1 MPELRVVAV
10 SNDGTRLVLKA
21 ADSTEYTL
29 PIDERLRAAVR
40 GDRPR
45 LGQIEIEV
53 ESHLRPRDI
62 QARIRAGATAEEVAQ
77 LAGIPVDR
85 VRRFEG
91 PVLAERAFMAERA
104 RKTPVRRPG
113 ENAGPQLGEA
123 VQERLLLRGAEKDTV
138 QWDSWRRDDG
148 TWEVLLVYRVAGEPH
163 SASWT
168 YDPPRRL
175 VQAVDDEARS
185 LIGESDDLA
194 APEPSFPF
202 VPRIARLPRDRP
214 LDRARGTSR
223 PSLPPLR
230 ARRGDRASERDSLTS
245 LLEAVPSFRGD
256 MVVPGTAL
264 RARTAGGARRANRR
278 RRSPRPPRPRPVPPT
293 RTSSC
298 PARSAATATGSS
310 APPTARPRRT
320 ASVRAAARRSRAG
333 TRSCSA
339 RGARSRS
346 SGLRQ
351 SDRSHATVSPVSAC
365 CRLAT
370 VRRRQVGIVRCG
382 PVSFRR
388 GPGARATA
396 TGGRAPRRPGGPA
409 SEDHSDH
416 EPTYRA
422 AGMPATASASTS
434 WAPETPEPQ

>member
-77 LAGIPVDR
+77 MAGIPVDR

-113 ENAGPQLGEA
+113 ENSGPPLGEA
-123 VQERLLLRGAEKDTV
+123 VQERLLMRGVDKDTV

-148 TWEVLLVYRVAGEPH
+148 TWEVLLVYRVAAEPH

-214 LDRARGTSR
+214 LDRPADRER
-223 PSLPPLR
+223 PSLP
-230 ARRGDRASERDSLTS
+230 AQASEPIEESTGERDSLTS

-256 MVVPGTAL
+256 LVVPEHPAPEPDEEPVVEPEEEEPP
-264 RARTAGGARRANRR
+264 APAASAGSAYADVLMPRSVGSHRDRLIGATDRQAEADGVRPGRRAA
-278 RRSPRPPRPRPVPPT
+278 VP
-293 RTSSC
+293 SWDEI
-298 PARSAATATGSS
+298 
-310 APPTARPRRT
+310 
-320 ASVRAAARRSRAG
+320 VFG
-333 TRSCSA
+333 TR
-339 RGARSRS
+339 RKK
-346 SGLRQ
+346 Q
-351 SDRSHATVSPVSAC
+351 
-365 CRLAT
+365 
-370 VRRRQVGIVRCG
+370 
-382 PVSFRR
+382 
-388 GPGARATA
+388 
-396 TGGRAPRRPGGPA
+396 
-409 SEDHSDH
+409 E
-416 EPTYRA
+416 
-422 AGMPATASASTS
+422 
-434 WAPETPEPQ
+434 

>member
-40 GDRPR
+40 NDRAR

-62 QARIRAGATAEEVAQ
+62 QARIRAGASAEEVAQ
-77 LAGIPVDR
+77 FAGIPVDR

-113 ENAGPQLGEA
+113 ENTGPQLGEA
-123 VQERLLLRGAEKDTV
+123 VQERLLLRGADKETV

-185 LIGESDDLA
+185 LIGESEDVA

-214 LDRARGTSR
+214 LDRALDRQIQMERPAPPAPEPEEYIGT
-223 PSLPPLR
+223 
-230 ARRGDRASERDSLTS
+230 ASAGERDSLTS

-256 MVVPGTAL
+256 MVVPERPAQPEPPAIEPATQEPGADEPPAAASAGAGSAYADVLMPRAVAGHRDRLTGTTDRQAEADGV
-264 RARTAGGARRANRR
+264 RPGRRAA
-278 RRSPRPPRPRPVPPT
+278 VP
-293 RTSSC
+293 SWDEI
-298 PARSAATATGSS
+298 
-310 APPTARPRRT
+310 
-320 ASVRAAARRSRAG
+320 VFG
-333 TRSCSA
+333 TR
-339 RGARSRS
+339 RKK
-346 SGLRQ
+346 Q
-351 SDRSHATVSPVSAC
+351 D
-365 CRLAT
+365 
-370 VRRRQVGIVRCG
+370 
-382 PVSFRR
+382 
-388 GPGARATA
+388 
-396 TGGRAPRRPGGPA
+396 
-409 SEDHSDH
+409 
-416 EPTYRA
+416 
-422 AGMPATASASTS
+422 
-434 WAPETPEPQ
+434 

>member
-123 VQERLLLRGAEKDTV
+123 VQERLVLRGADKDTV

-148 TWEVLLVYRVAGEPH
+148 TWEVLLVYLVAGEPH

-214 LDRARGTSR
+214 LDRALDRQER
-223 PSLPPLR
+223 PALPSPEPMEES
-230 ARRGDRASERDSLTS
+230 GSERDSLTS

-256 MVVPGTAL
+256 MVVPE
-264 RARTAGGARRANRR
+264 
-278 RRSPRPPRPRPVPPT
+278 RP
-293 RTSSC
+293 S
-298 PARSAATATGSS
+298 
-310 APPTARPRRT
+310 
-320 ASVRAAARRSRAG
+320 
-333 TRSCSA
+333 
-339 RGARSRS
+339 
-346 SGLRQ
+346 
-351 SDRSHATVSPVSAC
+351 
-365 CRLAT
+365 
-370 VRRRQVGIVRCG
+370 
-382 PVSFRR
+382 
-388 GPGARATA
+388 
-396 TGGRAPRRPGGPA
+396 
-409 SEDHSDH
+409 
-416 EPTYRA
+416 
-422 AGMPATASASTS
+422 
-434 WAPETPEPQ
+434 ETPEEPAAEAPEAEEPPAPAASAGSAYADVLMPRSVGNHRDRLIGATDRQAEADGVRPGRRAAVPSWDEIVFGTRRKKQE

>member
-40 GDRPR
+40 NDRAR

-62 QARIRAGATAEEVAQ
+62 QARIRAGASAEEVAQ
-77 LAGIPVDR
+77 FAGIPVDR

-113 ENAGPQLGEA
+113 ENTGPQLGDA
-123 VQERLLLRGAEKDTV
+123 VQERLLLRGADKETV

-185 LIGESDDLA
+185 LIGESDAA

-214 LDRARGTSR
+214 LDRA
-223 PSLPPLR
+223 L
-230 ARRGDRASERDSLTS
+230 DRQMDRQTDRHAEPEEFAAPTAAERDSLTS

-256 MVVPGTAL
+256 MVVPERPSQPEPAAIEPAAEDPAADEPPAAAASAGAGSAYADVLMPRAVAGHRDRLTGTTDRQAEADGV
-264 RARTAGGARRANRR
+264 RPGRRAA
-278 RRSPRPPRPRPVPPT
+278 VP
-293 RTSSC
+293 SWDEI
-298 PARSAATATGSS
+298 
-310 APPTARPRRT
+310 
-320 ASVRAAARRSRAG
+320 VFG
-333 TRSCSA
+333 TR
-339 RGARSRS
+339 RKK
-346 SGLRQ
+346 Q
-351 SDRSHATVSPVSAC
+351 D
-365 CRLAT
+365 
-370 VRRRQVGIVRCG
+370 
-382 PVSFRR
+382 
-388 GPGARATA
+388 
-396 TGGRAPRRPGGPA
+396 
-409 SEDHSDH
+409 
-416 EPTYRA
+416 
-422 AGMPATASASTS
+422 
-434 WAPETPEPQ
+434 

>member
-1 MPELRVVAV
+1 MTSAGTTREVPMPELRVVAV

-62 QARIRAGATAEEVAQ
+62 QARIRAGASAEEVAQ

-123 VQERLLLRGAEKDTV
+123 VQERLLIRGAEKETV

-148 TWEVLLVYRVAGEPH
+148 TWEVLLVYLVAGEPH

-214 LDRARGTSR
+214 LDRALDRQMER
-223 PSLPPLR
+223 PSLPPSEPVDEG
-230 ARRGDRASERDSLTS
+230 AGDRDSLTS

-256 MVVPGTAL
+256 MVVPERPSTTELPPAEEP
-264 RARTAGGARRANRR
+264 APEPETEEPPAPAASAGAGSAYADVLMPRSVGSHRDRLVGATDRQAEADGVRPGRRAA
-278 RRSPRPPRPRPVPPT
+278 VP
-293 RTSSC
+293 SWDEI
-298 PARSAATATGSS
+298 
-310 APPTARPRRT
+310 
-320 ASVRAAARRSRAG
+320 VFG
-333 TRSCSA
+333 TR
-339 RGARSRS
+339 RKK
-346 SGLRQ
+346 Q
-351 SDRSHATVSPVSAC
+351 D
-365 CRLAT
+365 
-370 VRRRQVGIVRCG
+370 
-382 PVSFRR
+382 
-388 GPGARATA
+388 
-396 TGGRAPRRPGGPA
+396 
-409 SEDHSDH
+409 
-416 EPTYRA
+416 
-422 AGMPATASASTS
+422 
-434 WAPETPEPQ
+434 

>member
-40 GDRPR
+40 NDRAR

-62 QARIRAGATAEEVAQ
+62 QARIRAGASAEEVAQ
-77 LAGIPVDR
+77 FAGIPVDR

-113 ENAGPQLGEA
+113 ENTGPQLGEA
-123 VQERLLLRGAEKDTV
+123 VQERLLLRGADRETV

-168 YDPPRRL
+168 YDAPRRL

-185 LIGESDDLA
+185 LIGETDDVA

-214 LDRARGTSR
+214 LDRALDRQMER
-223 PSLPPLR
+223 PAPPPPPEPEER
-230 ARRGDRASERDSLTS
+230 IGGVTASERDSLTS

-256 MVVPGTAL
+256 MVVPERPAPPEPPAIEPAAQEPEAEDPPAPAASAGAGSAYADVLMPRAVAGHRDRLTGTTDRQAEADGV
-264 RARTAGGARRANRR
+264 RPGRRAA
-278 RRSPRPPRPRPVPPT
+278 VP
-293 RTSSC
+293 SWDEI
-298 PARSAATATGSS
+298 
-310 APPTARPRRT
+310 
-320 ASVRAAARRSRAG
+320 VFG
-333 TRSCSA
+333 TR
-339 RGARSRS
+339 RKK
-346 SGLRQ
+346 Q
-351 SDRSHATVSPVSAC
+351 D
-365 CRLAT
+365 
-370 VRRRQVGIVRCG
+370 
-382 PVSFRR
+382 
-388 GPGARATA
+388 
-396 TGGRAPRRPGGPA
+396 
-409 SEDHSDH
+409 
-416 EPTYRA
+416 
-422 AGMPATASASTS
+422 
-434 WAPETPEPQ
+434 

>member
-77 LAGIPVDR
+77 MAGIPVDR

-113 ENAGPQLGEA
+113 ENAAGPLLGEA

-194 APEPSFPF
+194 PPEPSFPF

-214 LDRARGTSR
+214 LDRDR
-223 PSLPPLR
+223 PIERERPALP
-230 ARRGDRASERDSLTS
+230 AQASEPAEESTGERDSLTS

-256 MVVPGTAL
+256 LVVPERSPSSEPDDDEPDSEPA
-264 RARTAGGARRANRR
+264 AEEPPAPAASAGSAYADVLMPRSVGSHRDRLIGATDRQAEADGVRPGRRAA
-278 RRSPRPPRPRPVPPT
+278 VP
-293 RTSSC
+293 SWDEI
-298 PARSAATATGSS
+298 
-310 APPTARPRRT
+310 
-320 ASVRAAARRSRAG
+320 VFG
-333 TRSCSA
+333 TR
-339 RGARSRS
+339 RKK
-346 SGLRQ
+346 Q
-351 SDRSHATVSPVSAC
+351 
-365 CRLAT
+365 
-370 VRRRQVGIVRCG
+370 
-382 PVSFRR
+382 
-388 GPGARATA
+388 
-396 TGGRAPRRPGGPA
+396 
-409 SEDHSDH
+409 E
-416 EPTYRA
+416 
-422 AGMPATASASTS
+422 
-434 WAPETPEPQ
+434 

>member
-40 GDRPR
+40 NDRAR
-45 LGQIEIEV
+45 LNQIEIEV

-62 QARIRAGATAEEVAQ
+62 QARIRAGASAEEVAQ

-113 ENAGPQLGEA
+113 ENTGPQLGEA
-123 VQERLLLRGAEKDTV
+123 VQERLTLRGADKESV

-175 VQAVDDEARS
+175 VVAVDDEARS
-185 LIGESDDLA
+185 LIGESDDLPA
-194 APEPSFPF
+194 TPEPSFPF

-214 LDRARGTSR
+214 LDRT
-223 PSLPPLR
+223 L
-230 ARRGDRASERDSLTS
+230 DRQPERSAVPAADPEEERDSLTS

-256 MVVPGTAL
+256 MVVPERPDAPAEEPEAEEPPAASAGAGTAYADVL
-264 RARTAGGARRANRR
+264 MPRTVAGHRERLTGTTDRQAEADGVRPGRRAA
-278 RRSPRPPRPRPVPPT
+278 VP
-293 RTSSC
+293 SWDEI
-298 PARSAATATGSS
+298 
-310 APPTARPRRT
+310 
-320 ASVRAAARRSRAG
+320 VFG
-333 TRSCSA
+333 TR
-339 RGARSRS
+339 RKK
-346 SGLRQ
+346 Q
-351 SDRSHATVSPVSAC
+351 
-365 CRLAT
+365 
-370 VRRRQVGIVRCG
+370 
-382 PVSFRR
+382 
-388 GPGARATA
+388 
-396 TGGRAPRRPGGPA
+396 
-409 SEDHSDH
+409 E
-416 EPTYRA
+416 
-422 AGMPATASASTS
+422 
-434 WAPETPEPQ
+434 

>member
-113 ENAGPQLGEA
+113 ENSGPLLGEA

-194 APEPSFPF
+194 VPEPSFPF
-202 VPRIARLPRDRP
+202 VPRIARLPRERTM
-214 LDRARGTSR
+214 DRALERSDRER
-223 PSLPPLR
+223 PGLP
-230 ARRGDRASERDSLTS
+230 AQASEPAEESTGERDSLTS
-245 LLEAVPSFRGD
+245 LLEAVQVGA
-256 MVVPGTAL
+256 MVTRLLRLAAPPKPADAADAL
-264 RARTAGGARRANRR
+264 ALAICHIWRAPAQNRLQQAVARQAVHATKGRTA
-278 RRSPRPPRPRPVPPT
+278 
-293 RTSSC
+293 
-298 PARSAATATGSS
+298 
-310 APPTARPRRT
+310 
-320 ASVRAAARRSRAG
+320 
-333 TRSCSA
+333 
-339 RGARSRS
+339 
-346 SGLRQ
+346 
-351 SDRSHATVSPVSAC
+351 
-365 CRLAT
+365 
-370 VRRRQVGIVRCG
+370 
-382 PVSFRR
+382 
-388 GPGARATA
+388 
-396 TGGRAPRRPGGPA
+396 
-409 SEDHSDH
+409 
-416 EPTYRA
+416 
-422 AGMPATASASTS
+422 
-434 WAPETPEPQ
+434 

>member
-40 GDRPR
+40 NDRAR

-62 QARIRAGATAEEVAQ
+62 QARIRAGASAEEVAQ

-113 ENAGPQLGEA
+113 ENTGPQLGEA
-123 VQERLLLRGAEKDTV
+123 VQERLLLRGAEKDSV

-175 VQAVDDEARS
+175 VQAVDDEARA
-185 LIGESDDLA
+185 LIGETDDA
-194 APEPSFPF
+194 MIAQEPSFPF

-214 LDRARGTSR
+214 LDR
-223 PSLPPLR
+223 SL
-230 ARRGDRASERDSLTS
+230 DRALERPAPVPPSAEAEEDERDSLTS

-256 MVVPGTAL
+256 MVVPERPAPIDPPATDPAQEPEAEEPPAPAASAGAGSAYADVLMPRSVTGHRDRLTGTTDRQAEADGV
-264 RARTAGGARRANRR
+264 RPGRRAA
-278 RRSPRPPRPRPVPPT
+278 VP
-293 RTSSC
+293 SWDEI
-298 PARSAATATGSS
+298 
-310 APPTARPRRT
+310 
-320 ASVRAAARRSRAG
+320 VFG
-333 TRSCSA
+333 TR
-339 RGARSRS
+339 RKK
-346 SGLRQ
+346 Q
-351 SDRSHATVSPVSAC
+351 
-365 CRLAT
+365 
-370 VRRRQVGIVRCG
+370 
-382 PVSFRR
+382 
-388 GPGARATA
+388 
-396 TGGRAPRRPGGPA
+396 
-409 SEDHSDH
+409 E
-416 EPTYRA
+416 
-422 AGMPATASASTS
+422 
-434 WAPETPEPQ
+434 

>member
-40 GDRPR
+40 NDRAR

-62 QARIRAGATAEEVAQ
+62 QARIRAGASAEEVAQ
-77 LAGIPVDR
+77 FAGIPVDR

-113 ENAGPQLGEA
+113 ENTGPQLGEA
-123 VQERLLLRGAEKDTV
+123 VQERLLLRGADKETV

-185 LIGESDDLA
+185 LIGETDDVA

-214 LDRARGTSR
+214 LDRALDRQIER
-223 PSLPPLR
+223 PAPPPPPEPEER
-230 ARRGDRASERDSLTS
+230 IGGVTASERDSLTS

-256 MVVPGTAL
+256 MVVPERPSPPEPPAIEPAVQEPGAEEPPAASAGAGSAYADVLMPRAVAGHRDRLTGTTDRQAEADGV
-264 RARTAGGARRANRR
+264 RPGRRAA
-278 RRSPRPPRPRPVPPT
+278 VP
-293 RTSSC
+293 SWDEI
-298 PARSAATATGSS
+298 
-310 APPTARPRRT
+310 
-320 ASVRAAARRSRAG
+320 VFG
-333 TRSCSA
+333 TR
-339 RGARSRS
+339 RKK
-346 SGLRQ
+346 Q
-351 SDRSHATVSPVSAC
+351 D
-365 CRLAT
+365 
-370 VRRRQVGIVRCG
+370 
-382 PVSFRR
+382 
-388 GPGARATA
+388 
-396 TGGRAPRRPGGPA
+396 
-409 SEDHSDH
+409 
-416 EPTYRA
+416 
-422 AGMPATASASTS
+422 
-434 WAPETPEPQ
+434 

>member
-10 SNDGTRLVLKA
+10 SNDGTRLVLRA

-62 QARIRAGATAEEVAQ
+62 QARIRAGASAEEVAQ

-113 ENAGPQLGEA
+113 ENTGPQLGEA
-123 VQERLLLRGAEKDTV
+123 VQERLLIRGAEKDTI

-194 APEPSFPF
+194 AAEPSFPF

-214 LDRARGTSR
+214 LDRAPER
-223 PSLPPLR
+223 PVLPGP
-230 ARRGDRASERDSLTS
+230 APEPAEETAGERDSLTS

-256 MVVPGTAL
+256 MVVPERPAEAPEEPAPEPEAEEPPAPAASAGSAYADVL
-264 RARTAGGARRANRR
+264 MPRAVTSHRDRLVGATDRQAEADGVRPGRRAA
-278 RRSPRPPRPRPVPPT
+278 VP
-293 RTSSC
+293 SWDEI
-298 PARSAATATGSS
+298 
-310 APPTARPRRT
+310 
-320 ASVRAAARRSRAG
+320 VFG
-333 TRSCSA
+333 TR
-339 RGARSRS
+339 RKK
-346 SGLRQ
+346 Q
-351 SDRSHATVSPVSAC
+351 
-365 CRLAT
+365 
-370 VRRRQVGIVRCG
+370 
-382 PVSFRR
+382 
-388 GPGARATA
+388 
-396 TGGRAPRRPGGPA
+396 
-409 SEDHSDH
+409 E
-416 EPTYRA
+416 
-422 AGMPATASASTS
+422 
-434 WAPETPEPQ
+434 

>member
-77 LAGIPVDR
+77 MAGIPVDR

-113 ENAGPQLGEA
+113 ENSGPLLGEA

-185 LIGESDDLA
+185 LIGETDDLG

-214 LDRARGTSR
+214 LDRGGDRER
-223 PSLPPLR
+223 PSLPGPPEP
-230 ARRGDRASERDSLTS
+230 AEESASERDSLTS

-256 MVVPGTAL
+256 LVVPERPTDPEEEPA
-264 RARTAGGARRANRR
+264 ASAPVPVEEEPPAPAASAGAGSAYADVLMPRSVGAHRDRLVGATDRQAEADGVRPGRRAA
-278 RRSPRPPRPRPVPPT
+278 VP
-293 RTSSC
+293 SWDEI
-298 PARSAATATGSS
+298 
-310 APPTARPRRT
+310 
-320 ASVRAAARRSRAG
+320 VFG
-333 TRSCSA
+333 TR
-339 RGARSRS
+339 RKK
-346 SGLRQ
+346 Q
-351 SDRSHATVSPVSAC
+351 
-365 CRLAT
+365 
-370 VRRRQVGIVRCG
+370 
-382 PVSFRR
+382 
-388 GPGARATA
+388 
-396 TGGRAPRRPGGPA
+396 
-409 SEDHSDH
+409 E
-416 EPTYRA
+416 
-422 AGMPATASASTS
+422 
-434 WAPETPEPQ
+434 

>member
-40 GDRPR
+40 NDRAR

-62 QARIRAGATAEEVAQ
+62 QARIRAGASAEEVAQ
-77 LAGIPVDR
+77 FAGIPVDR

-113 ENAGPQLGEA
+113 ENTGPQLGEA
-123 VQERLLLRGAEKDTV
+123 VQERLLLRGADRETV

-168 YDPPRRL
+168 YDAPRRL
-175 VQAVDDEARS
+175 VQAVDEEARS
-185 LIGESDDLA
+185 LIGETDDVA

-214 LDRARGTSR
+214 LDRALDRQIER
-223 PSLPPLR
+223 PAPEPEERVGGVS
-230 ARRGDRASERDSLTS
+230 ASERDSLTS

-256 MVVPGTAL
+256 MVVPERPSQPEPPALEPAPQQEPEADEPPAAAASAGAGSAYADVLMPRAVAGHRDRLTGTTDRQAEADGV
-264 RARTAGGARRANRR
+264 RPGRRAA
-278 RRSPRPPRPRPVPPT
+278 VP
-293 RTSSC
+293 SWDEI
-298 PARSAATATGSS
+298 
-310 APPTARPRRT
+310 
-320 ASVRAAARRSRAG
+320 VFG
-333 TRSCSA
+333 TR
-339 RGARSRS
+339 RKK
-346 SGLRQ
+346 Q
-351 SDRSHATVSPVSAC
+351 D
-365 CRLAT
+365 
-370 VRRRQVGIVRCG
+370 
-382 PVSFRR
+382 
-388 GPGARATA
+388 
-396 TGGRAPRRPGGPA
+396 
-409 SEDHSDH
+409 
-416 EPTYRA
+416 
-422 AGMPATASASTS
+422 
-434 WAPETPEPQ
+434 

>member
-113 ENAGPQLGEA
+113 ENSGPPLGEA

-148 TWEVLLVYRVAGEPH
+148 TWEVLLVYCVAGEPH

-175 VQAVDDEARS
+175 VQAVDDEARA

-214 LDRARGTSR
+214 LDRSADRER
-223 PSLPPLR
+223 PSLPAQSSEP
-230 ARRGDRASERDSLTS
+230 AEESTGERDSLTS

-256 MVVPGTAL
+256 LVVPERPAEPEEEPVEE
-264 RARTAGGARRANRR
+264 AEAEEPPAPAASAGSAYADVLMPRSVGSHRDRLIGSTDRQAEADGVRPGRRAA
-278 RRSPRPPRPRPVPPT
+278 VP
-293 RTSSC
+293 SWDEI
-298 PARSAATATGSS
+298 
-310 APPTARPRRT
+310 
-320 ASVRAAARRSRAG
+320 VFG
-333 TRSCSA
+333 TR
-339 RGARSRS
+339 RKK
-346 SGLRQ
+346 Q
-351 SDRSHATVSPVSAC
+351 
-365 CRLAT
+365 
-370 VRRRQVGIVRCG
+370 
-382 PVSFRR
+382 
-388 GPGARATA
+388 
-396 TGGRAPRRPGGPA
+396 
-409 SEDHSDH
+409 E
-416 EPTYRA
+416 
-422 AGMPATASASTS
+422 
-434 WAPETPEPQ
+434 

>member
-40 GDRPR
+40 NDRAR

-62 QARIRAGATAEEVAQ
+62 QARIRAGASAEEVAQ
-77 LAGIPVDR
+77 FAGIPVDR

-113 ENAGPQLGEA
+113 ENTGPQLGEA
-123 VQERLLLRGAEKDTV
+123 VQERLLLRGADKETV

-185 LIGESDDLA
+185 LIGETDDVA

-214 LDRARGTSR
+214 LDRALDRQMER
-223 PSLPPLR
+223 PTAPPPPPEPEEHI
-230 ARRGDRASERDSLTS
+230 ASVSAGERDSLTS

-256 MVVPGTAL
+256 MVVPERPAQPEQPAIEPAAQEPEAGEPPAAAASAGAGSAYADVLMPRAVAGHRDRLTGTTDRQAEADGV
-264 RARTAGGARRANRR
+264 RPGRRAA
-278 RRSPRPPRPRPVPPT
+278 VPT
-293 RTSSC
+293 WDEI
-298 PARSAATATGSS
+298 
-310 APPTARPRRT
+310 
-320 ASVRAAARRSRAG
+320 VFG
-333 TRSCSA
+333 TR
-339 RGARSRS
+339 RKK
-346 SGLRQ
+346 Q
-351 SDRSHATVSPVSAC
+351 D
-365 CRLAT
+365 
-370 VRRRQVGIVRCG
+370 
-382 PVSFRR
+382 
-388 GPGARATA
+388 
-396 TGGRAPRRPGGPA
+396 
-409 SEDHSDH
+409 
-416 EPTYRA
+416 
-422 AGMPATASASTS
+422 
-434 WAPETPEPQ
+434 

>member
-77 LAGIPVDR
+77 MAGIPVDR

-123 VQERLLLRGAEKDTV
+123 VQERLLLRGADKDTV

-148 TWEVLLVYRVAGEPH
+148 TWEVLLVYLVAGEPH

-175 VQAVDDEARS
+175 VQAVDEEARS
-185 LIGESDDLA
+185 LIGESEDLG

-214 LDRARGTSR
+214 LDRALDR
-223 PSLPPLR
+223 PSLPP
-230 ARRGDRASERDSLTS
+230 AEPVEETVAERDSLTS

-256 MVVPGTAL
+256 MVVPERPSETASIEEPPAL
-264 RARTAGGARRANRR
+264 EEEPEVEEPPAPAASAGSAYADVLMPRSVASHRDRLIGATDRQAEADGVRPGRRAA
-278 RRSPRPPRPRPVPPT
+278 VP
-293 RTSSC
+293 SWDEI
-298 PARSAATATGSS
+298 
-310 APPTARPRRT
+310 
-320 ASVRAAARRSRAG
+320 VFG
-333 TRSCSA
+333 TR
-339 RGARSRS
+339 RKK
-346 SGLRQ
+346 Q
-351 SDRSHATVSPVSAC
+351 
-365 CRLAT
+365 
-370 VRRRQVGIVRCG
+370 
-382 PVSFRR
+382 
-388 GPGARATA
+388 
-396 TGGRAPRRPGGPA
+396 
-409 SEDHSDH
+409 E
-416 EPTYRA
+416 
-422 AGMPATASASTS
+422 
-434 WAPETPEPQ
+434 

>member
-77 LAGIPVDR
+77 MAGIPVDR

-113 ENAGPQLGEA
+113 ENSGPPLGEA
-123 VQERLLLRGAEKDTV
+123 VQERLLLRGADKDTV

-148 TWEVLLVYRVAGEPH
+148 TWEVLLVYLVAGEPH

-175 VQAVDDEARS
+175 VQAVDAEARA

-214 LDRARGTSR
+214 LDRTLDREQRER
-223 PSLPPLR
+223 PSLPPPP
-230 ARRGDRASERDSLTS
+230 AEPAEDTAATASAERERDSLTS

-256 MVVPGTAL
+256 LVVPE
-264 RARTAGGARRANRR
+264 RAPDPVDEPVEEPEVEEPPAPAASAGSAYADVLMPRSVASHRDRLTGSTDRQAEADGVRPGRRAA
-278 RRSPRPPRPRPVPPT
+278 VP
-293 RTSSC
+293 SWDEI
-298 PARSAATATGSS
+298 
-310 APPTARPRRT
+310 
-320 ASVRAAARRSRAG
+320 VFG
-333 TRSCSA
+333 TR
-339 RGARSRS
+339 RKK
-346 SGLRQ
+346 Q
-351 SDRSHATVSPVSAC
+351 
-365 CRLAT
+365 
-370 VRRRQVGIVRCG
+370 
-382 PVSFRR
+382 
-388 GPGARATA
+388 
-396 TGGRAPRRPGGPA
+396 
-409 SEDHSDH
+409 E
-416 EPTYRA
+416 
-422 AGMPATASASTS
+422 
-434 WAPETPEPQ
+434 

>member
-62 QARIRAGATAEEVAQ
+62 QARIRAGASAEEVAQ

-113 ENAGPQLGEA
+113 ENSGPLLGEA
-123 VQERLLLRGAEKDTV
+123 VQERLTLRGAEKDTV

-175 VQAVDDEARS
+175 VQAVDDEARA
-185 LIGESDDLA
+185 LIGESDDLGS
-194 APEPSFPF
+194 PEPTFPF
-202 VPRIARLPRDRP
+202 VPRIARLPRERSFDRDKDRDRDRP
-214 LDRARGTSR
+214 M
-223 PSLPPLR
+223 LPAQAPEP
-230 ARRGDRASERDSLTS
+230 AEESTGERDSLTS

-256 MVVPGTAL
+256 LVVPE
-264 RARTAGGARRANRR
+264 RAPDPLEEPAQEPEVEEPPAPAASAGSAYADVLMPRSVGSHRDRLIGATDRQAEADGVRPGRRAA
-278 RRSPRPPRPRPVPPT
+278 VP
-293 RTSSC
+293 SWDEI
-298 PARSAATATGSS
+298 
-310 APPTARPRRT
+310 
-320 ASVRAAARRSRAG
+320 VFG
-333 TRSCSA
+333 TR
-339 RGARSRS
+339 RKK
-346 SGLRQ
+346 Q
-351 SDRSHATVSPVSAC
+351 
-365 CRLAT
+365 
-370 VRRRQVGIVRCG
+370 
-382 PVSFRR
+382 
-388 GPGARATA
+388 
-396 TGGRAPRRPGGPA
+396 
-409 SEDHSDH
+409 E
-416 EPTYRA
+416 
-422 AGMPATASASTS
+422 
-434 WAPETPEPQ
+434 

>member
-40 GDRPR
+40 NDRAR

-62 QARIRAGATAEEVAQ
+62 QARIRAGASAEEVAQ
-77 LAGIPVDR
+77 FAGIPVDR

-113 ENAGPQLGEA
+113 ENTGPQLGEA
-123 VQERLLLRGAEKDTV
+123 VQERLLLRGADKETV

-185 LIGESDDLA
+185 LIGETDDVA

-214 LDRARGTSR
+214 LDRALDRQIERPTPPAPEPEERTSGV
-223 PSLPPLR
+223 S
-230 ARRGDRASERDSLTS
+230 AGERDSLTS

-256 MVVPGTAL
+256 MVVPERPQQPEPPAIEPAAQEPEADEPPAAAASAGAGSAYADVLMPRAVAGHRDRLTGTTDRQAEADGV
-264 RARTAGGARRANRR
+264 RPGRRAA
-278 RRSPRPPRPRPVPPT
+278 VP
-293 RTSSC
+293 SWDEI
-298 PARSAATATGSS
+298 
-310 APPTARPRRT
+310 
-320 ASVRAAARRSRAG
+320 VFG
-333 TRSCSA
+333 TR
-339 RGARSRS
+339 RKK
-346 SGLRQ
+346 Q
-351 SDRSHATVSPVSAC
+351 D
-365 CRLAT
+365 
-370 VRRRQVGIVRCG
+370 
-382 PVSFRR
+382 
-388 GPGARATA
+388 
-396 TGGRAPRRPGGPA
+396 
-409 SEDHSDH
+409 
-416 EPTYRA
+416 
-422 AGMPATASASTS
+422 
-434 WAPETPEPQ
+434 

>member
-40 GDRPR
+40 NDRAR

-62 QARIRAGATAEEVAQ
+62 QARIRAGASAEEVAQ
-77 LAGIPVDR
+77 FAGIPVDR

-113 ENAGPQLGEA
+113 ENTGPQLGEA
-123 VQERLLLRGAEKDTV
+123 VQERLLLRGADKETV

-185 LIGESDDLA
+185 LIGETDDVA

-214 LDRARGTSR
+214 LDRALDRQMER
-223 PSLPPLR
+223 PAPPPPPEPEER
-230 ARRGDRASERDSLTS
+230 IGGVTASERDSLTS

-256 MVVPGTAL
+256 MVVPERPAPPEPPALEPAPREPEAEEPPAPAASAGAGSAYADVLMPRAVAGHRDRLTGTTDRQAEADGV
-264 RARTAGGARRANRR
+264 RPGRRAA
-278 RRSPRPPRPRPVPPT
+278 VP
-293 RTSSC
+293 SWDEI
-298 PARSAATATGSS
+298 
-310 APPTARPRRT
+310 
-320 ASVRAAARRSRAG
+320 VFG
-333 TRSCSA
+333 TR
-339 RGARSRS
+339 RKK
-346 SGLRQ
+346 Q
-351 SDRSHATVSPVSAC
+351 D
-365 CRLAT
+365 
-370 VRRRQVGIVRCG
+370 
-382 PVSFRR
+382 
-388 GPGARATA
+388 
-396 TGGRAPRRPGGPA
+396 
-409 SEDHSDH
+409 
-416 EPTYRA
+416 
-422 AGMPATASASTS
+422 
-434 WAPETPEPQ
+434 

>member
-21 ADSTEYTL
+21 GDSTEYTL

-40 GDRPR
+40 NDRAR
-45 LGQIEIEV
+45 LNQIEIEV

-62 QARIRAGATAEEVAQ
+62 QARIRAGASAEEVAQ

-113 ENAGPQLGEA
+113 ENTGPQLGEA
-123 VQERLLLRGAEKDTV
+123 VQERLTLRGAEKESV

-175 VQAVDDEARS
+175 VVAVDDEARS
-185 LIGESDDLA
+185 LIGESEDLPA
-194 APEPSFPF
+194 TPEPSFPF

-214 LDRARGTSR
+214 LDRALDRQLER
-223 PSLPPLR
+223 PVTPAPEPEE
-230 ARRGDRASERDSLTS
+230 ERDTLTS

-256 MVVPGTAL
+256 MVVPERTETPATEPEAEEPPAPAASAGAGSAYADVLMPRTVAGHRDRLTGTTDRQAEADGV
-264 RARTAGGARRANRR
+264 RPGRRAA
-278 RRSPRPPRPRPVPPT
+278 VP
-293 RTSSC
+293 SWDEI
-298 PARSAATATGSS
+298 
-310 APPTARPRRT
+310 
-320 ASVRAAARRSRAG
+320 VFG
-333 TRSCSA
+333 TR
-339 RGARSRS
+339 RKK
-346 SGLRQ
+346 Q
-351 SDRSHATVSPVSAC
+351 
-365 CRLAT
+365 
-370 VRRRQVGIVRCG
+370 
-382 PVSFRR
+382 
-388 GPGARATA
+388 
-396 TGGRAPRRPGGPA
+396 
-409 SEDHSDH
+409 E
-416 EPTYRA
+416 
-422 AGMPATASASTS
+422 
-434 WAPETPEPQ
+434 

>member
-175 VQAVDDEARS
+175 VQAVDEEARS

-214 LDRARGTSR
+214 LDRSLDR
-223 PSLPPLR
+223 PSLPAP
-230 ARRGDRASERDSLTS
+230 ASEAAEESIAGERDSLTS

-256 MVVPGTAL
+256 LVVPERPSDTVPEEEEPPVVEPEAEEPP
-264 RARTAGGARRANRR
+264 APAASAGSAYADVLMPRSVGSHRDRLIGATDRQAEADGVRPGRRAA
-278 RRSPRPPRPRPVPPT
+278 VP
-293 RTSSC
+293 SWDEI
-298 PARSAATATGSS
+298 
-310 APPTARPRRT
+310 
-320 ASVRAAARRSRAG
+320 VFG
-333 TRSCSA
+333 TR
-339 RGARSRS
+339 RKK
-346 SGLRQ
+346 Q
-351 SDRSHATVSPVSAC
+351 
-365 CRLAT
+365 
-370 VRRRQVGIVRCG
+370 
-382 PVSFRR
+382 
-388 GPGARATA
+388 
-396 TGGRAPRRPGGPA
+396 
-409 SEDHSDH
+409 E
-416 EPTYRA
+416 
-422 AGMPATASASTS
+422 
-434 WAPETPEPQ
+434 

>member
-40 GDRPR
+40 NDRAR

-62 QARIRAGATAEEVAQ
+62 QARIRAGASAEEVAQ
-77 LAGIPVDR
+77 FAGIPVDR

-113 ENAGPQLGEA
+113 ENTGPQLGEA
-123 VQERLLLRGAEKDTV
+123 VQERLLLRGADKETV

-163 SASWT
+163 SASWS

-185 LIGESDDLA
+185 LIGETDDA

-214 LDRARGTSR
+214 LDRTLDRQIERHVER
-223 PSLPPLR
+223 PVPAPEPEEYVSS
-230 ARRGDRASERDSLTS
+230 ASAGERDSLTS

-256 MVVPGTAL
+256 MVVPERPTQPEPPALEPAAEEAEADEPPAAAASAGAGSAYADVLMPRAVAGHRDRLTGTTDRQAEADGV
-264 RARTAGGARRANRR
+264 RPGRRAA
-278 RRSPRPPRPRPVPPT
+278 VP
-293 RTSSC
+293 SWDEI
-298 PARSAATATGSS
+298 
-310 APPTARPRRT
+310 
-320 ASVRAAARRSRAG
+320 VFG
-333 TRSCSA
+333 TR
-339 RGARSRS
+339 RKK
-346 SGLRQ
+346 Q
-351 SDRSHATVSPVSAC
+351 D
-365 CRLAT
+365 
-370 VRRRQVGIVRCG
+370 
-382 PVSFRR
+382 
-388 GPGARATA
+388 
-396 TGGRAPRRPGGPA
+396 
-409 SEDHSDH
+409 
-416 EPTYRA
+416 
-422 AGMPATASASTS
+422 
-434 WAPETPEPQ
+434 

>member
-40 GDRPR
+40 NDRAR

-62 QARIRAGATAEEVAQ
+62 QARIRAGASAEEVAQ
-77 LAGIPVDR
+77 FAGIPVDR

-113 ENAGPQLGEA
+113 ENTGPQLGEA
-123 VQERLLLRGAEKDTV
+123 VQERLLLRGADKETV

-185 LIGESDDLA
+185 LIGETDDVA

-214 LDRARGTSR
+214 LDRSLDR
-223 PSLPPLR
+223 PLDRSLDRPL
-230 ARRGDRASERDSLTS
+230 DRALDRQIERPAPAAAEPEEYVSSASAGERDSLTS

-256 MVVPGTAL
+256 MVVPERPTQPEPPALEPAEETEAAEPPAAASAGAGSAYADVLMPRAVAGHRDRLTGTTDRQAE
-264 RARTAGGARRANRR
+264 ADGV
-278 RRSPRPPRPRPVPPT
+278 RPPY
-293 RTSSC
+293 
-298 PARSAATATGSS
+298 
-310 APPTARPRRT
+310 RRQ
-320 ASVRAAARRSRAG
+320 RQLFIRDCFG
-333 TRSCSA
+333 TR
-339 RGARSRS
+339 RKK
-346 SGLRQ
+346 Q
-351 SDRSHATVSPVSAC
+351 D
-365 CRLAT
+365 
-370 VRRRQVGIVRCG
+370 
-382 PVSFRR
+382 
-388 GPGARATA
+388 
-396 TGGRAPRRPGGPA
+396 
-409 SEDHSDH
+409 
-416 EPTYRA
+416 
-422 AGMPATASASTS
+422 
-434 WAPETPEPQ
+434 

>member
-40 GDRPR
+40 NDRAR
-45 LGQIEIEV
+45 LNQIEIEV

-62 QARIRAGATAEEVAQ
+62 QARIRAGASAEEVAQ

-113 ENAGPQLGEA
+113 ENTGPQLGEA
-123 VQERLLLRGAEKDTV
+123 VQERLTLRGAEKESV

-175 VQAVDDEARS
+175 VVAVDDEARS
-185 LIGESDDLA
+185 LIGESDDLPA
-194 APEPSFPF
+194 TPEPSFPF

-214 LDRARGTSR
+214 LDRALDRQMER
-223 PSLPPLR
+223 PVAPAPPPEPE
-230 ARRGDRASERDSLTS
+230 AEEERDTLTA

-256 MVVPGTAL
+256 LVVPE
-264 RARTAGGARRANRR
+264 
-278 RRSPRPPRPRPVPPT
+278 PVPEPEAEEP
-293 RTSSC
+293 
-298 PARSAATATGSS
+298 PA
-310 APPTARPRRT
+310 
-320 ASVRAAARRSRAG
+320 
-333 TRSCSA
+333 
-339 RGARSRS
+339 
-346 SGLRQ
+346 
-351 SDRSHATVSPVSAC
+351 
-365 CRLAT
+365 
-370 VRRRQVGIVRCG
+370 
-382 PVSFRR
+382 
-388 GPGARATA
+388 
-396 TGGRAPRRPGGPA
+396 
-409 SEDHSDH
+409 
-416 EPTYRA
+416 
-422 AGMPATASASTS
+422 ASASTGAGSAYADVLMPRTVAGHRDRLTGTTDRQAEADGVRPGRRAAVPS
-434 WAPETPEPQ
+434 WDEIVFGTRRKKQE

>member
-40 GDRPR
+40 NDRAR

-62 QARIRAGATAEEVAQ
+62 QARIRAGASAEEVAQ
-77 LAGIPVDR
+77 FAGIPVDR

-113 ENAGPQLGEA
+113 ENTGPQLGEA
-123 VQERLLLRGAEKDTV
+123 VQERLLLRGADKETV

-185 LIGESDDLA
+185 LIGETDDVA

-214 LDRARGTSR
+214 LDRALDRQMER
-223 PSLPPLR
+223 PAPPPPPEPDER
-230 ARRGDRASERDSLTS
+230 IVTASASERDSLTS

-256 MVVPGTAL
+256 MVVPERPAPPEPPPTTPAAQEPEADEPPAAAASAGAGSAYADVLMPRAVAGHRDRLTGTTDRQAEADGV
-264 RARTAGGARRANRR
+264 RPGRRAA
-278 RRSPRPPRPRPVPPT
+278 VP
-293 RTSSC
+293 SWDEI
-298 PARSAATATGSS
+298 
-310 APPTARPRRT
+310 
-320 ASVRAAARRSRAG
+320 VFG
-333 TRSCSA
+333 TR
-339 RGARSRS
+339 RKK
-346 SGLRQ
+346 Q
-351 SDRSHATVSPVSAC
+351 D
-365 CRLAT
+365 
-370 VRRRQVGIVRCG
+370 
-382 PVSFRR
+382 
-388 GPGARATA
+388 
-396 TGGRAPRRPGGPA
+396 
-409 SEDHSDH
+409 
-416 EPTYRA
+416 
-422 AGMPATASASTS
+422 
-434 WAPETPEPQ
+434 

>member
-40 GDRPR
+40 NDRAR

-62 QARIRAGATAEEVAQ
+62 QARIRAGASAEEVAQ
-77 LAGIPVDR
+77 MAGIPVDR

-113 ENAGPQLGEA
+113 ENTGPQLGEA
-123 VQERLLLRGAEKDTV
+123 VQERLTLRGAEKDAV

-175 VQAVDDEARS
+175 VQAVDDEARA
-185 LIGESDDLA
+185 LIGETDDTIA
-194 APEPSFPF
+194 SQEPSFPF

-214 LDRARGTSR
+214 LDRGTER
-223 PSLPPLR
+223 PAEP
-230 ARRGDRASERDSLTS
+230 
-245 LLEAVPSFRGD
+245 
-256 MVVPGTAL
+256 
-264 RARTAGGARRANRR
+264 RR
-278 RRSPRPPRPRPVPPT
+278 RRT
-293 RTSSC
+293 T
-298 PARSAATATGSS
+298 ATA
-310 APPTARPRRT
+310 
-320 ASVRAAARRSRAG
+320 
-333 TRSCSA
+333 
-339 RGARSRS
+339 
-346 SGLRQ
+346 
-351 SDRSHATVSPVSAC
+351 PVSAI
-365 CRLAT
+365 R
-370 VRRRQVGIVRCG
+370 
-382 PVSFRR
+382 
-388 GPGARATA
+388 
-396 TGGRAPRRPGGPA
+396 
-409 SEDHSDH
+409 
-416 EPTYRA
+416 
-422 AGMPATASASTS
+422 
-434 WAPETPEPQ
+434 

>member
-113 ENAGPQLGEA
+113 ENSGPLLGEA

-202 VPRIARLPRDRP
+202 VPRIARLPRERSMDRA
-214 LDRARGTSR
+214 LDRQTDRER
-223 PSLPPLR
+223 PTLPAQSAEP
-230 ARRGDRASERDSLTS
+230 AEESTGERDSLTS

-256 MVVPGTAL
+256 MVVPE
-264 RARTAGGARRANRR
+264 RATDASDEPDEEAVAEEPPAPAASAGSAYADVLMPRSVGSHRDRLIGATDRQAEADGVRPGRRAA
-278 RRSPRPPRPRPVPPT
+278 VP
-293 RTSSC
+293 SWDEI
-298 PARSAATATGSS
+298 
-310 APPTARPRRT
+310 
-320 ASVRAAARRSRAG
+320 VFG
-333 TRSCSA
+333 TR
-339 RGARSRS
+339 RKK
-346 SGLRQ
+346 Q
-351 SDRSHATVSPVSAC
+351 
-365 CRLAT
+365 
-370 VRRRQVGIVRCG
+370 
-382 PVSFRR
+382 
-388 GPGARATA
+388 
-396 TGGRAPRRPGGPA
+396 
-409 SEDHSDH
+409 E
-416 EPTYRA
+416 
-422 AGMPATASASTS
+422 
-434 WAPETPEPQ
+434 